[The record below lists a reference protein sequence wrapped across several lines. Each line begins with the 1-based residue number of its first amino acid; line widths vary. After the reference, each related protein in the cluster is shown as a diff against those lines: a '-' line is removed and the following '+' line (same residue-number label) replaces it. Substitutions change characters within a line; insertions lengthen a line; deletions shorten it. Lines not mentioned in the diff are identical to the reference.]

1 MSEALYMKIKFLC
14 ILVWAILGLALSTAS
29 WAQEENK
36 PFIRN
41 QRLIVDPVPLN
52 LEQITLFA
60 DRVFTGIPVKR
71 EKKIDSNTN
80 IPIVEYTFK
89 ITEVIKDSQKKIS
102 NKNHVVF
109 RQWKPITGDVDFNSN
124 KKYVVFLNPNS
135 KIGLTSTVGLWQG
148 QFEVEEQK
156 INGTRIEFVKNR
168 LSNKGLGRNL
178 KTQQKISIEED
189 KVLNDYILRSS
200 EAGQPIKY
208 REFVKSIKAIEK
220 KNRRRS

>member
-1 MSEALYMKIKFLC
+1 MKPKFLC

-52 LEQITLFA
+52 LEQITSFA

-71 EKKIDSNTN
+71 EEKIDSNTN

-89 ITEVIKDSQKKIS
+89 ITEVIKDPQKKIS

-109 RQWKPITGDVDFNSN
+109 RQWKPITGDIDFNSN

-168 LSNKGLGRNL
+168 FSNKGLGRNL
-178 KTQQKISIEED
+178 KTQKKISIEED

-200 EAGQPIKY
+200 ELGQPIKY
-208 REFVKSIKAIEK
+208 KEFVKSIKAIEK
-220 KNRRRS
+220 KNRRQS